1 MTILLL
7 LSWTPSSTNGKSI
20 DVDSAKLIQASVEII
35 KKLIEANQQHP
46 EVGRSLNAVISRS
59 IKSRNSNQKIR
70 NPMRPVEPLPVGP
83 LDYFTPV
90 INLIN
95 NAKKLEHNLKKQTY
109 SYGLMVVGRP
119 LEELTLPQK
128 FVRAALMPGKYY
140 QDATSDIAKQFNRY
154 ILKEKKNTNHFQV
167 KSKSTGTSKNNGL
180 QWANV
185 LLQLINMAANAL
197 PTPVVK
203 S

>member
-1 MTILLL
+1 
-7 LSWTPSSTNGKSI
+7 
-20 DVDSAKLIQASVEII
+20 
-35 KKLIEANQQHP
+35 
-46 EVGRSLNAVISRS
+46 
-59 IKSRNSNQKIR
+59 
-70 NPMRPVEPLPVGP
+70 MRPVEPLPVGT

-90 INLIN
+90 MNLLTNI
-95 NAKKLEHNLKKQTY
+95 KQMEHNLKKQTY

-140 QDATSDIAKQFNRY
+140 QDATSDIAKQFNKY
-154 ILKEKKNTNHFQV
+154 LLTEKSSKSNRITS
-167 KSKSTGTSKNNGL
+167 KSKSTVSKN
-180 QWANV
+180 QFIPWANV
-185 LLQLINMAANAL
+185 LLQLINLAASSL